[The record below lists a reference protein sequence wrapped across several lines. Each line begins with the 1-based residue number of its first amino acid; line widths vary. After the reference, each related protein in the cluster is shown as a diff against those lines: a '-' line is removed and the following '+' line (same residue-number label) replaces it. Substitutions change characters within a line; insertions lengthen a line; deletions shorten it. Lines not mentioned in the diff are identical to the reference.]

1 MRRQRCYAR
10 PHSVKST
17 TSTPRA
23 RTRHTPHTPHTKERA
38 CTRMMF
44 CLFASRPF
52 RHHIYRCTS
61 LSLGRKFARRWSLG
75 TTQGP
80 NSRQD
85 STARDR
91 IMCTC
96 RWTGNTPRCTGCRR
110 RPHSLEV
117 LRWIVV
123 RGAEGVCVKKAKEG
137 ARRRERGLCAC
148 GCGCGCVWGE
158 GVSESEREEESGRH
172 YRSKQSER
180 PRT

>member
-1 MRRQRCYAR
+1 MRRQRCYAH
-10 PHSVKST
+10 PHSAKST

-23 RTRHTPHTPHTKERA
+23 RTRHTRHTPHTKERA
-38 CTRMMF
+38 CTRTMF
-44 CLFASRPF
+44 CLFVSRPF

-117 LRWIVV
+117 AVDS
-123 RGAEGVCVKKAKEG
+123 C
-137 ARRRERGLCAC
+137 ARRG
-148 GCGCGCVWGE
+148 GCVCGE
-158 GVSESEREEESGRH
+158 GEGGGEEKGAGVMCV
-172 YRSKQSER
+172 
-180 PRT
+180 